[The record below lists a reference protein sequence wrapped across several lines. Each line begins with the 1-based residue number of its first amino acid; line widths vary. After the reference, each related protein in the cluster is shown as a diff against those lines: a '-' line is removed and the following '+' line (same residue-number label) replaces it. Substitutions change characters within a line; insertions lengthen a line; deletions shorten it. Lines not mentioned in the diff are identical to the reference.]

1 MMEMVSTDQTQIIS
15 MFCRMM
21 TLFDDDLGQHCRRT
35 AALARELADRHPQVA
50 AAQIPIIETAALLHD
65 IGMLGISKRVRTKRR
80 TERISDERRCFQSH
94 AAVGAE
100 IVAQIEIMKPVA
112 LLIRM
117 HHEQHNG
124 KGFPDGL
131 AGDAIPVGAQLISAA
146 SIYDNLIHKGKVR
159 PADMADQLQRFRGY
173 QLSSTI
179 VSRLIETHLARLHDL
194 AKQTDTEVNLAD
206 LEAGMV
212 LAANV
217 HMSTGA
223 FVMAAGTELDRYT
236 IDRLNQY
243 HAIGAIADTVL
254 IHPSCMRR

>member
-1 MMEMVSTDQTQIIS
+1 MMDMVSTDQTQIIR
-15 MFCRMM
+15 MFSRMM

-35 AALARELADRHPQVA
+35 AALARELADRHPHVA
-50 AAQIPIIETAALLHD
+50 AAQIPTIETAALLHD
-65 IGMLGISKRVRTKRR
+65 IGMLGVPKPVRRKQRNERV
-80 TERISDERRCFQSH
+80 SDERQRFQSH

-100 IVAQIEIMKPVA
+100 IVAQIELMRPVA

-159 PADMADQLQRFRGY
+159 PADMVDQLQRFRGY
-173 QLSSTI
+173 QLSAMV
-179 VSRLIETHLARLHDL
+179 VSRLIETHLARLHNL
-194 AKQTDTEVNLAD
+194 AKQTEAEVNLVD
-206 LEAGMV
+206 LAAGMV

-217 HMSTGA
+217 HMNTGA
-223 FVMAAGTELDRYT
+223 FVMAADTELDRYT

-254 IHPSCMRR
+254 IHKSSMRR